1 MVGWSPALWTVGYSL
16 IATGDEERE
25 TSEDVS
31 KTRFS
36 WRTLVDGFRHIMNP
50 PLYGVS
56 AL

>member
-16 IATGDEERE
+16 IATGDEQRE
-25 TSEDVS
+25 TREDVS

-36 WRTLVDGFRHIMNP
+36 WRALVDGFRHIMNP